1 MQWILWIVYKN
12 NESLEK
18 KEWVFLKN
26 EIVNQSG
33 HAPKHIR
40 TFQIF
45 IGSTIKYEIQKR
57 PYQEQGINKNTELK
71 KSMWVSN
78 DLDHN

>member
-18 KEWVFLKN
+18 KNGFFLKN

-40 TFQIF
+40 KFVLGQ
-45 IGSTIKYEIQKR
+45 
-57 PYQEQGINKNTELK
+57 L
-71 KSMWVSN
+71 
-78 DLDHN
+78 